1 MTVRWRGGVQRICAD
16 LCRASRRASCAQK
29 LMRLLA
35 GRVAQGKKK
44 PVQCVCLKFER
55 SNMSDTPGLE
65 GPHSNDT
72 FSDLPA
78 GYQQV

>member
-1 MTVRWRGGVQRICAD
+1 MCTEAD
-16 LCRASRRASCAQK
+16 ATLGWTCGSRK
-29 LMRLLA
+29 
-35 GRVAQGKKK
+35 KKK